1 MAIPSVTKRS
11 WGSFPSPLPRTSCW
25 TNAAVQSS
33 LPCGP
38 YHLDLKDP
46 DPVDLGQLMPLT
58 MTPQI
63 SPEGHPMPP
72 QWDQYPIAGPYKELQ
87 QEQGDY
93 GHCQPVRPPSR
104 KADGGTES
112 PAILQGCRRGIRDHP
127 EAKLDEPFKR
137 EWPKTCSGLSVRA
150 RRHATD
156 IPFFLCLATG
166 IPRWARVIPSKQER
180 DTKVTNPPRIGTL

>member
-1 MAIPSVTKRS
+1 
-11 WGSFPSPLPRTSCW
+11 
-25 TNAAVQSS
+25 
-33 LPCGP
+33 
-38 YHLDLKDP
+38 
-46 DPVDLGQLMPLT
+46 
-58 MTPQI
+58 
-63 SPEGHPMPP
+63 MPP

-87 QEQGDY
+87 QEQGDC

-156 IPFFLCLATG
+156 IPFFLCFATG
-166 IPRWARVIPSKQER
+166 IPRWARVIPSKQGR
-180 DTKVTNPPRIGTL
+180 DTKVTNPPGLGHSSQRIAKKQQGGKEIPQHHHRPNPQLPLTLNLEPKWLRLE